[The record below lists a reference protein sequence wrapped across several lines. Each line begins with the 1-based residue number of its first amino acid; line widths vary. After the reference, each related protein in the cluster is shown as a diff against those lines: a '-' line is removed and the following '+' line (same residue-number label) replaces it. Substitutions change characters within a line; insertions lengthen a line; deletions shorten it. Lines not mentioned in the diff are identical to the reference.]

1 MWRHEKLTK
10 IHEEFIR
17 GTVKEV
23 TEYFSE
29 NAPRGEFVI
38 LISPNTEAPK
48 QLSWPELIDL
58 VNELVDKGESK
69 KDAIKQVAK
78 EYSVSKNELY
88 DQYHQR

>member
-1 MWRHEKLTK
+1 MWQ
-10 IHEEFIR
+10 
-17 GTVKEV
+17 GV

-58 VNELVDKGESK
+58 VNDLVDKGESK

-78 EYSVSKNELY
+78 EHSVSKNELY